1 LTRHTASIGAQKAM
15 APLKRAISKRQAM
28 TWVTTLVIVACVVA
42 LATYAWLS
50 RTPPA
55 QVTEIEIS
63 SLTGAVTFDYSIVEI
78 TVKAQLRD
86 PNSAKFGPM
95 LAYRYHHLNGKSGT
109 AVCGSV
115 SAKNE
120 TGEYDTPKE
129 FVFISNPTSALIDPN
144 MPDLRFVNVWKEYCT
159 GSR

>member
-1 LTRHTASIGAQKAM
+1 MASIGAQKAM
-15 APLKRAISKRQAM
+15 APLKRAITKRQAM
-28 TWVTTLVIVACVVA
+28 IGATMFACVVA

-50 RTPPA
+50 RTPPTA
-55 QVTEIEIS
+55 VTKIEIS
-63 SLTGAVTFDYSIVEI
+63 PSTGVATFDYSIVEI

-95 LAYRYHHLNGKSGT
+95 LAYRYHQINGKSGT

-120 TGEYDTPKE
+120 TGEYDNPKE

-144 MPDLRFVNVWKEYCT
+144 LPDPRFVNVWKEYCT
-159 GSR
+159 RSR